1 MSATWR
7 IENNIFSHDDLLS
20 MIPQLVQPYPPGI
33 WWIEDNTFEQIL
45 LPTMIPRLVQPYPQ
59 GLWYVED
66 NQLKQSGL
74 LDMVY
79 MGAFYNC
86 TNLRTATISPT
97 VKSIGEY
104 AFANT
109 GLTSVTIASDCT
121 YYPTSFPPGCTVN
134 RYPEEE

>member
-1 MSATWR
+1 MSAAWDVR
-7 IENNIFSHDDLLS
+7 NNTLTHDDLPE
-20 MIPQLVQPYPPGI
+20 MVPYMVPPYPPGI
-33 WWIEDNTFEQIL
+33 WYIEDNALTHL
-45 LPTMIPRLVQPYPQ
+45 LLREMVPTLVPPYPP
-59 GLWYVED
+59 GFWYVED
-66 NQLKQSGL
+66 NQLKQDGL

-79 MGAFYNC
+79 MGAFYGC

-97 VKSIGEY
+97 VKSIGDY

>member
-1 MSATWR
+1 MSAAWDVR
-7 IENNIFSHDDLLS
+7 NNTLTHDDLPE
-20 MIPQLVQPYPPGI
+20 MVPYMVPPYPPG
-33 WWIEDNTFEQIL
+33 F
-45 LPTMIPRLVQPYPQ
+45 
-59 GLWYVED
+59 WYVED
-66 NQLKQSGL
+66 NQLKQDGL

-121 YYPTSFPPGCTVN
+121 YYPTSFPPGCTIS
-134 RYPEEE
+134 RYLQEE